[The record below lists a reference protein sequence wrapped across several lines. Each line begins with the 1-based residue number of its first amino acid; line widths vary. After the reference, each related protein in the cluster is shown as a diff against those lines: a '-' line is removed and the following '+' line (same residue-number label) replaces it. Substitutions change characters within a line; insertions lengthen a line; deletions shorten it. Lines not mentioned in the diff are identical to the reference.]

1 MDHRQESNNP
11 QPKKEVIM
19 KKILCSLAAILAGVA
34 MHSQTIVPAGNISG
48 TWTAEGSPYLVMGET
63 AIPDDSTLT
72 IEPGVRVEWQGS
84 YCLSVQGRILALGT
98 ETDSIRFTAAD
109 TDTGWRSIQFKQ
121 TPLAN
126 DTSRF
131 VFCAFSY
138 GKAHGVFPD
147 NCGGAICV
155 LEFSKL
161 VIDHCL
167 FDRNEAR
174 DTVINPGPTNPNSA
188 GGAIALDSASPVIK
202 NSRFTNN
209 IAVAGGAIICGMGG
223 NALVSNNEF
232 YGNTAVSYGQWGQG
246 YGGALCIYDGA
257 DPDVS
262 GNLFRDNVAEV
273 GGGAISIVINCS
285 PEIDHN
291 LIDHNTADAWGGGIE
306 IWDNCSP
313 HIFNNTIVSN
323 NGNGYGN
330 GIDIDYYS
338 MPQIRNNILW
348 DNNSG
353 TNTNQ
358 VYISATSVPDFY
370 YDDIQGG
377 ESAITGNQYIG
388 DYIGCIDLDP
398 NFLAPENHCYHLL
411 KDVSPCIDAGDPDPV
426 YNDPD
431 GSRNDMG
438 ALWPPLDYPCGI
450 PGHGSPGKTD
460 VVVCPNPATDEVTIS
475 WNIPVCLPACASS
488 SRPVIRISDMS
499 GKEVKILSVQPL
511 PGGSSVRVNLTG
523 IPAGMYLVTLKADD
537 RQGMEKL
544 VVK

>member
-1 MDHRQESNNP
+1 
-11 QPKKEVIM
+11 
-19 KKILCSLAAILAGVA
+19 
-34 MHSQTIVPAGNISG
+34 
-48 TWTAEGSPYLVMGET
+48 
-63 AIPDDSTLT
+63 
-72 IEPGVRVEWQGS
+72 
-84 YCLSVQGRILALGT
+84 
-98 ETDSIRFTAAD
+98 
-109 TDTGWRSIQFKQ
+109 
-121 TPLAN
+121 
-126 DTSRF
+126 
-131 VFCAFSY
+131 
-138 GKAHGVFPD
+138 
-147 NCGGAICV
+147 
-155 LEFSKL
+155 
-161 VIDHCL
+161 
-167 FDRNEAR
+167 
-174 DTVINPGPTNPNSA
+174 
-188 GGAIALDSASPVIK
+188 VIK